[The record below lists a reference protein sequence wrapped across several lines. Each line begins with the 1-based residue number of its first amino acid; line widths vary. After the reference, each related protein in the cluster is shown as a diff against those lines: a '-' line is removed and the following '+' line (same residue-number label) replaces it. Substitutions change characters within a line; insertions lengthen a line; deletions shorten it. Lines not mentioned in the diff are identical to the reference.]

1 MDSTPL
7 LTSQDLSDP
16 KINKAITK
24 LAQLEP
30 FSRPFNDLKEAL
42 KDFMIKKGKKEP
54 NWENDWTLEQA
65 IMTYLFGEGHA

>member
-7 LTSQDLSDP
+7 LTSQDLEDS
-16 KINKAITK
+16 KISKAIAK
-24 LAQLEP
+24 LGQLEP

-42 KDFMIKKGKKEP
+42 KEYMIKKGGKEP
-54 NWENDWTLEQA
+54 NWVNDWNLEQA

>member
-16 KINKAITK
+16 KISKAVAK
-24 LAQLEP
+24 LGQLDA
-30 FSRPFNDLKEAL
+30 FSRPFDDLKEAL
-42 KDFMIKKGKKEP
+42 KDFMIAKSKKEP
-54 NWENDWTLEQA
+54 SWENYWNLEQA